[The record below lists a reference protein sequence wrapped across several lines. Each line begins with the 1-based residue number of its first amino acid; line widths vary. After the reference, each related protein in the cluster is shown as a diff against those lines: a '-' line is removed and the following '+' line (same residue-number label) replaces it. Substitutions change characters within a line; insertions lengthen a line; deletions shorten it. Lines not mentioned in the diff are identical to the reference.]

1 MTRCKWGQ
9 KVARFFRISYKQP
22 SELNMRRPP
31 TAPAGEQ
38 MGETMD
44 AQRDAPQRHADV
56 DKVRKFIAEY
66 VGIAAKEVT
75 DESRLDD
82 LGLDWLDQ
90 LELLVLI
97 EDEFVGVDFFVNT
110 IGTQMVLVGD
120 LIRHIEHRDSALA
133 RPSAA

>member
-1 MTRCKWGQ
+1 
-9 KVARFFRISYKQP
+9 
-22 SELNMRRPP
+22 
-31 TAPAGEQ
+31 

-97 EDEFVGVDFFVNT
+97 EDEFVGVDYFVNT
-110 IGTQMVLVGD
+110 IATQMVLVGD
-120 LIRHIEHRDSALA
+120 LIRHIEHHDSALA